1 MTTHFSMSRIGGVAL
16 TAMIGAGALSV
27 MTAAPAMA
35 EEIRIAIGAPGES
48 SLQKGMRMFAKK
60 IGENTNGAYT
70 GKTYEGSLLSYA
82 EATAGVRD
90 GIADV
95 AYVVPAYTRAEFPNT
110 NLVVDMATAS
120 DDPVVMAAAS
130 TEFMY
135 SCAPCMKEFND
146 QNQVFL
152 GFAVIGPYYLMSV
165 DKITTLDDFKGKTL
179 RGFGPFGRWVDAMG
193 AASVV
198 VGATDIFEAM
208 NQGQIQGNTHTLDV
222 LKSLSIGEVAD
233 YVLDAPIGLYVGN
246 AMFNTNRDR
255 WNGLSLEHKKAFM
268 SAASDSIAW
277 ATVEYFKVN
286 NGYLEDPAS
295 VGVEVVQPS
304 PEVAEA
310 TAAFRANDLVTVAEL
325 NVSKYGIADAADQV
339 TRMQGLIAKWSK
351 VFADIDSTDAAAVQK
366 VFAEQLFSKIDPSAI

>member
-1 MTTHFSMSRIGGVAL
+1 MTTHVRMNRVGAAAL
-16 TAMIGAGALSV
+16 AALVSAGALSA
-27 MTAAPAMA
+27 MSAAPAQA
-35 EEIRIAIGAPGES
+35 EEIRIAIGAPGDS
-48 SLQKGMRMFAKK
+48 PLQRGMRMFAEK
-60 IGENTNGAYT
+60 IGENTKGEFT

-120 DDPVVMAAAS
+120 DDPVVMAAAA

-135 SCAPCMKEFND
+135 TCAPCMQEFNE

-165 DKITTLDDFKGKTL
+165 DKVSTLDDFKGKTF
-179 RGFGPFGRWVDAMG
+179 RGFGPFGRWVDALG
-193 AASVV
+193 ATSVV

-208 NQGQIQGNTHTLDV
+208 NQGQIHGNTHTLDV

-255 WNGLSLEHKKAFM
+255 WNGLSLENKKAFIA
-268 SAASDSIAW
+268 AASDSIAW

-286 NGYLEDPAS
+286 SNYLNDPAS
-295 VGVEVVQPS
+295 VGVEVVQPAAD
-304 PEVAEA
+304 VAEA

-325 NVSKYGIADAADQV
+325 NINKYGIADANEQV
-339 TRMQGLIAKWSK
+339 ARMKELIAKWTE
-351 VFADIDSTDAAAVQK
+351 VFSAVDSTDAAVVQK
-366 VFAEQLFSKIDPSAI
+366 VFAEQLFSQVDPSAI